1 MIAKSVPENLGCG
14 VMPKVMHMIVLK
26 RLTTHY
32 VSLLIDAVA
41 KRGLVLARLR
51 PSRSFA
57 GASPGGALFMRTKQ
71 ERGMLSMR
79 LSR

>member
-41 KRGLVLARLR
+41 KRGLEQARLR
-51 PSRSFA
+51 PSRSF
-57 GASPGGALFMRTKQ
+57 GVASPEAALSMPTRRELGTIFMRALK
-71 ERGMLSMR
+71 
-79 LSR
+79 